1 MTRLRWGWAELGAIA
16 ALAVM
21 AGAACGDSSDDAAP
35 TGADGGDGAD
45 APVGDPDAAAGDG
58 PRPIDPGGDGGPPVT
73 ACPSL
78 EMPAAIATVYV
89 DANAAG
95 TGAGTLAAPFKSLAT
110 AMQSAASKGVL
121 WVAAGTYKENVDIP
135 DKDLVVYG
143 GFAPGFASRTDA
155 CATIVEAANVAEPVL
170 KASSSVKS
178 FGLDGLTV
186 QKGARGLTVDGDN
199 SVQATFTIAN
209 AVFAENGKTDVEG
222 GGASFDRV
230 NAKIT
235 RSVFRDNR
243 AAKGAAIVCVGD
255 VSVTISGSL
264 LERNI
269 GYSDHGG
276 ALYLS
281 PTAGT
286 ITRNVF
292 RGNEIGKGVGYG
304 WGGAVIV
311 FKAGAAAVKTD
322 FAYNVFTDN
331 LAGVGGAVFVDDGAT
346 ITMSHDLVYR
356 NRSYLENGVARG
368 GALYADG
375 LSGPTTGSTLVADHL
390 TVAFNTLDEAG
401 QPAAMT
407 RGGSVFVETYSKVT
421 FTNSIFW
428 KNGDDALFG
437 DPTTSIAVS
446 YSVASGSCAGG
457 GACTIGAGV
466 FEPPDVAFVDEGA
479 NDLHEKSTAGHF
491 SKGTWVLDAVTS
503 PAIDMADPATG
514 AGSEPAP
521 NGGRANLGAYGRTA
535 EASKSP

>member
-1 MTRLRWGWAELGAIA
+1 MTRLRWGWAIA
-16 ALAVM
+16 ALFIIA
-21 AGAACGDSSDDAAP
+21 AAACGDSSDEVTPPD
-35 TGADGGDGAD
+35 ADGGAGTD
-45 APVGDPDAAAGDG
+45 ALVDPDAAAGDG
-58 PRPIDPGGDGGPPVT
+58 PRPIDPGGDGGSPVT

-78 EMPAAIATVYV
+78 EMPATSATVYV
-89 DANAAG
+89 DRNAAG
-95 TGAGTLAAPFKSLAT
+95 TEAGTLAAPFKTLAK
-110 AMQSAASKGVL
+110 AMQSAASKGVI
-121 WVAAGTYKENVDIP
+121 WVAAGTYKENVDVP
-135 DKDLVVYG
+135 DKNLAVYG
-143 GFAPGFASRTDA
+143 GFAAGFASRTDA

-170 KASSSVKS
+170 KASSTVKS
-178 FGLDGLTV
+178 FRLDGLTV

-243 AAKGAAIVCVGD
+243 AAKGAAVVCVGD
-255 VSVTISGSL
+255 VSVTIDGSL
-264 LERNI
+264 FERNI

-286 ITRNVF
+286 VTHNAF

-311 FKAGAAAVKTD
+311 FKAGAAPVKTD

-346 ITMSHDLVYR
+346 ITMSHDIVYR

-375 LSGPTTGSTLVADHL
+375 LSGPTTGSTLVGDHL

-428 KNGDDALFG
+428 KNGNEALFG

-446 YSVASGSCAGG
+446 YSVASGACGG
-457 GACTIGAGV
+457 GGVCTIGAGV

-491 SKGTWVLDAVTS
+491 SMGTWVTDAVTS
-503 PAIDMADPATG
+503 PAIDMANPATG

-535 EASKSP
+535 EASRSP